1 MDIISTIKKNLA
13 FLPPIQKKIGSFVIS
28 NPQKA
33 INMSISSLTS
43 ASGARS
49 EASVVKFYK
58 ELGFSGYHEFKV
70 TLATEIANQGQTAP
84 EQFTTILPSDSIAI
98 VRNKIFQSAVH
109 VLDMNNIDLEDDTLE
124 QIVERIEASQRIV
137 VLGYGTSA
145 VAAYDLFVKLSR
157 LGLDC
162 HYTTDEHATAI
173 ILGNPREKDLL
184 FCFSFS
190 GETKNLVAQAELVK
204 GKIPIICISGEENSQ
219 LAQLS
224 DIYLPIQSF
233 ETTYRNESI
242 VSRYVQLATIDII
255 FSRLAQHAGKDAE
268 KRLLNSRRG
277 LSFLKF

>member
-28 NPQKA
+28 NPNKA

-58 ELGFSGYHEFKV
+58 ALGFSGYHEFKV
-70 TLATEIANQGQTAP
+70 TLATEIANQGQSP
-84 EQFTTILPSDSIAI
+84 LEQFSTILPTDSIFNI
-98 VRNKIFQSAVH
+98 RKKIYQSVIH
-109 VLDMNNIDLEDDTLE
+109 VADINNNDLEDDTLE
-124 QIVERIEASQRIV
+124 RIV
-137 VLGYGTSA
+137 QLIEQSKRIIIVGYGTSA
-145 VAAYDLFVKLSR
+145 VTAYDLFVKLSR

-162 HYTTDEHATAI
+162 HYTTDEHTTAI
-173 ILGNPREKDLL
+173 ILSNPREKDIL

-190 GETKNLVAQAELVK
+190 GETKDIVYQASLVK
-204 GKIPIICISGEENSQ
+204 GRIPIITISGEDNSQ
-219 LAQLS
+219 LAKLS

-242 VSRYVQLATIDII
+242 VSRYAQLATIDII
-255 FSRLAQHAGKDAE
+255 FSALAQRSGKEAE
-268 KRLLNSRRG
+268 KRLMNSRKG

>member
-1 MDIISTIKKNLA
+1 
-13 FLPPIQKKIGSFVIS
+13 
-28 NPQKA
+28 
-33 INMSISSLTS
+33 MSISSLTS

-58 ELGFSGYHEFKV
+58 ALGFSGYHEFKV
-70 TLATEIANQGQTAP
+70 TLATEIANQGQSTP
-84 EQFTTILPSDSIAI
+84 DQFVTILPTDSIFI
-98 VRNKIFQSAVH
+98 VRKKIYKSVEH
-109 VLDMNNIDLEDDTLE
+109 VLDMNNNDLEDDILDKIITLIE
-124 QIVERIEASQRIV
+124 QSQRIII
-137 VLGYGTSA
+137 LGYGTSS

-157 LGLDC
+157 LGFDC
-162 HYTTDEHATAI
+162 HFTTDEHTTAI
-173 ILGNPREKDLL
+173 ILGNPREKDIL

-190 GETKNLVAQAELVK
+190 GETKNIVAQASLVK

-224 DIYLPIQSF
+224 DIYFPIQSF

-255 FSRLAQHAGKDAE
+255 FSCLAQHAGKEAE
-268 KRLLNSRRG
+268 KRLLNSRKG